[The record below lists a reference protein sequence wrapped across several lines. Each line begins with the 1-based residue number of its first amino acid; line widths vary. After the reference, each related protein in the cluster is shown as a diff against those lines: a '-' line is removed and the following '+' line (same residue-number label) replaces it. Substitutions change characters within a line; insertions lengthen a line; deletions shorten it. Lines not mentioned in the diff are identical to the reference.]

1 MPDIRRVHRYCVT
14 TLWRGN
20 RGSGTSSYTAYAR
33 DHEITADGKPG
44 IAGSSDPQFRGDG
57 ARWSPEELLVAS
69 LCACHQLWYLH
80 LAADA
85 GVVVTDYV
93 DGAEGVMEEYADGA
107 GRFSRVLLRPVVTVA
122 AGTDVARAESLH
134 RLAHE
139 KCFIANSV
147 NFPVICEPTTVVSE

>member
-1 MPDIRRVHRYCVT
+1 MPDVKREHRYSVT
-14 TLWRGN
+14 VRWRGN
-20 RGSGTSSYTAYAR
+20 RGSGTSSYAAYAR
-33 DHEITADGKPG
+33 DHEIAAKGKSG

-93 DGAEGVMEEYADGA
+93 DDAEGVMDEHADGA
-107 GRFSRVLLRPVVTVA
+107 GRFRRVVLRPVVTVA
-122 AGTDVARAESLH
+122 AGSDVARAESLH
-134 RLAHE
+134 HLAHE

-147 NFPVICEPTTVVSE
+147 NFPVICEPTIVGAE